1 MSEDFF
7 KVPKQERAVRLWI
20 HPEGRVLGS
29 IFVREQSLH
38 HIGEETPVELLN
50 QTEAFLVV
58 HREDLD
64 EYRFYN
70 KSSIVRLEY
79 QNSANENPD
88 EEAIESELH
97 MMDGSMMTGKICGT
111 FPPDRRRLYDHFNK
125 ENDQFV
131 PLNLEDGQICI
142 INKNYIIYAKSL

>member
-7 KVPKQERAVRLWI
+7 KVPKLERAVRLWI

-64 EYRFYN
+64 EYRFYRPG
-70 KSSIVRLEY
+70 VR
-79 QNSANENPD
+79 
-88 EEAIESELH
+88 EELVLDALVHLASK
-97 MMDGSMMTGKICGT
+97 GKADMRT
-111 FPPDRRRLYDHFNK
+111 
-125 ENDQFV
+125 
-131 PLNLEDGQICI
+131 
-142 INKNYIIYAKSL
+142 